1 MFAEIYVADIGAWT
15 RFDRRRTR
23 GVKFSPI
30 WMDPKELLC
39 LPADLSSELFIWV
52 ENVDRTVFNWGG
64 RLDYTTKTWDK
75 SHMNCGYFVQLSIV
89 SERLMMPQDSEVEV
103 S

>member
-1 MFAEIYVADIGAWT
+1 MNSFWSTPNEGREVFPNMNG
-15 RFDRRRTR
+15 
-23 GVKFSPI
+23 
-30 WMDPKELLC
+30 PKELLC
-39 LPADLSSELFIWV
+39 LPANLSSELFIWV

-64 RLDYTTKTWDK
+64 RLDYTTRTWDK
-75 SHMNCGYFVQLSIV
+75 LHMNCGYFVQLSIV